1 MDASKSAPA
10 PAVLAKGALRRLAQ
24 TQQEPTPENFARAFA
39 EAAGQAPLVKADAS
53 PSGDAWVDLVQRLAK
68 NLPRGGK
75 QWTTARRKDSLQ
87 RVLQGSRSDPN
98 RLLQRLQS
106 LMGAWE
112 DDLPGDVALHLDEVT
127 ADPVPGAA
135 PAGPAQDAAEQ
146 VRWSAVAA
154 DLEATVA
161 VALPNNLHQAAQ
173 LAEELGA
180 VSRELAA
187 RGTSIELMERLAQVC
202 LRSRRLLGQRHRLL
216 DQLTDLC
223 REMGAG
229 LTDLAEDQSWVQ
241 GQCERLQAEVSGPPS
256 LRSLRSAA
264 ALLRQTREQQVGVK
278 RDRQAARA
286 ALQHLLQDMLLEV
299 GELGQHTGR
308 FQKAAAVHAQAIA
321 QASSLEGLAEVVK
334 SLLGDTRDVQT
345 AVSLSSDKLRAG
357 QSRAAELE
365 QRVLELEV
373 ELRRL
378 SEEVSTDQ
386 LTQVANRRGLLMA
399 FEAEAAQAQREPQH
413 RLAVAL
419 IDIDNFKKL
428 NDTLGHAAGDQA
440 LKALAA
446 AVRQRLRPQDHL
458 ARFGG
463 EEFVVLLPQTA
474 LDEAQ
479 LALTRLQR
487 SLSEA
492 LFLHDGQEVFVT
504 FSAGV
509 TAWRFGEQLQPAL
522 ERADQGLYE
531 AKRTGK
537 NRTCLA

>member
-1 MDASKSAPA
+1 MDASTSAPA

-24 TQQEPTPENFARAFA
+24 AQQEPTPENFARAYA
-39 EAAGQAPLVKADAS
+39 EESGQAPPIKADAG
-53 PSGDAWVDLVQRLAK
+53 PPGEAWVDLVQRLAK

-112 DDLPGDVALHLDEVT
+112 ADLPGDAAFQLDEVPASPAPDAAST
-127 ADPVPGAA
+127 GAA
-135 PAGPAQDAAEQ
+135 ADAAEPA
-146 VRWSAVAA
+146 RWPAVVGE
-154 DLEATVA
+154 LEATVA
-161 VALPNNLHQAAQ
+161 VALPSDLGEATQ
-173 LAEELGA
+173 LAQELSA
-180 VSRELAA
+180 VGQELVA
-187 RGTSIELMERLAQVC
+187 RGTSIELLDRLAQVC

-216 DQLTDLC
+216 DQLTELC
-223 REMGAG
+223 REMGASMS
-229 LTDLAEDQSWVQ
+229 DLVEDQSWVQ
-241 GQCERLQAEVSGPPS
+241 GQCKRLQAEVGGPLS
-256 LRSLRSAA
+256 ARSLRSAV

-278 RDRQAARA
+278 RERQAARA

-308 FQKAAAVHAQAIA
+308 FQKAAAGHAQAIA
-321 QASSLEGLAEVVK
+321 QANSLEGLAEVVK
-334 SLLGDTRDVQT
+334 SLLVDTRDVQT

-365 QRVLELEV
+365 QRVRDLEV
-373 ELRRL
+373 ELRQL
-378 SEEVSTDQ
+378 SEEVSTDP

-399 FEAEAAQAQREPQH
+399 FESEAAQAQREPQH
-413 RLAVAL
+413 TLAVAL
-419 IDIDNFKKL
+419 IDIDNFKRL

-474 LDEAQ
+474 LEEAQ

-492 LFLHDGQEVFVT
+492 LFLHQGQEVFVT

-509 TAWRFGEQLQPAL
+509 TAWRLGEELQPAL